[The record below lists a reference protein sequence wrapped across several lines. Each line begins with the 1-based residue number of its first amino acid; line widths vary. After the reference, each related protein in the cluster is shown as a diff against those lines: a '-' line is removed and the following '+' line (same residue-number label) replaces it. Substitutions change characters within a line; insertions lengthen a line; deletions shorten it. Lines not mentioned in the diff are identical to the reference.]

1 MYYTY
6 DRKWNLKLL
15 DDNNNKKALRT
26 GQTIDELA
34 SERTDWKDVAETVGA
49 QRSTRCERA
58 ILYYMRGLLLIQQH
72 SVVERWP
79 INASDLHVLTSVRG
93 IFH

>member
-34 SERTDWKDVAETVGA
+34 SERTD
-49 QRSTRCERA
+49 
-58 ILYYMRGLLLIQQH
+58 
-72 SVVERWP
+72 
-79 INASDLHVLTSVRG
+79 
-93 IFH
+93 